1 MVEGIVALLPILF
14 AGWFFFGWPALKVVI
29 ICTVAAFATEF
40 IWQRVIGG
48 AAQAFDGSAI
58 LTGILLGCVLTAESP
73 WWMPILGAVVAI
85 TVGKQVFGGVGNH
98 PFNAALVGWTFL
110 QVSYKDTMETFPLA
124 EPQFLMESGEYL
136 SDPPLVALKDDF
148 EAILE
153 VPWQDLF
160 WGNVAGTIG
169 TVSMLAAL
177 IGGAY
182 LLYRRVITWHIP
194 FSFIIS
200 AWIFAFIFW
209 KIDPEIYAPPT
220 FHILSG
226 WIMFGAFFLAPEKG
240 TSPVTPKG
248 MIFYGIGCGVLTIII
263 RTWGVYIEGV
273 PFAILLMNATTPLLD
288 RLRPKPLGRTI

>member
-48 AAQAFDGSAI
+48 SAQAFDGSAI
-58 LTGILLGCVLTAESP
+58 LTGILLGCVLTAEVP

-98 PFNAALVGWTFL
+98 PFNSALVGWTFL

-124 EPQFLMESGEYL
+124 EPQFLMDPGEYL
-136 SDPPLVALKDDF
+136 SDPPLVALRDDF
-148 EAILE
+148 ESILE

-194 FSFIIS
+194 FSFILS
-200 AWIFAFIFW
+200 AWIFAFIFYT
-209 KIDPEIYAPPT
+209 IDPELYAPPT

-240 TSPVTPKG
+240 TAPVTPKG

-288 RLRPKPLGRTI
+288 RLRPKPLGRTV